1 MPTQSLSLQGV
12 DAVSGAAPV
21 VNSSGGSSNWGQ
33 MLSSFQNFY
42 SQFSTSG
49 GTQTGGVT
57 SSNIG
62 TSTQGSSQ
70 IIDTVSQQMGNIG
83 GGFGM
88 GYTMGYN
95 GIKTLTEPYLA
106 YRAAKHEKALLG
118 MQADLANMQAMTYQT
133 AAEDIIRAGHQQ
145 VAEATYNMGQSI
157 ASTRVSQASSG
168 VRVAGSGST
177 AEVIANQRIVTEM
190 QVNQIMANAINQSF
204 GYQRGKVDAK
214 GRALAFRS
222 ARSAIN
228 PWVSAIAAHLTAV
241 NNSAPKMMSG
251 FMQMKGIP
259 AGK

>member
-1 MPTQSLSLQGV
+1 M
-12 DAVSGAAPV
+12 
-21 VNSSGGSSNWGQ
+21 
-33 MLSSFQNFY
+33 
-42 SQFSTSG
+42 
-49 GTQTGGVT
+49 
-57 SSNIG
+57 
-62 TSTQGSSQ
+62 
-70 IIDTVSQQMGNIG
+70 
-83 GGFGM
+83 
-88 GYTMGYN
+88 
-95 GIKTLTEPYLA
+95 
-106 YRAAKHEKALLG
+106 
-118 MQADLANMQAMTYQT
+118 
-133 AAEDIIRAGHQQ
+133 
-145 VAEATYNMGQSI
+145 
-157 ASTRVSQASSG
+157 SQASSG

-228 PWVSAIAAHLTAV
+228 PWISAIAAHLTAV

>member
-62 TSTQGSSQ
+62 TSTQGASQ

-177 AEVIANQRIVTEM
+177 AEVIANQR
-190 QVNQIMANAINQSF
+190 
-204 GYQRGKVDAK
+204 KVDAK

-228 PWVSAIAAHLTAV
+228 PWISAIAAHLTAV